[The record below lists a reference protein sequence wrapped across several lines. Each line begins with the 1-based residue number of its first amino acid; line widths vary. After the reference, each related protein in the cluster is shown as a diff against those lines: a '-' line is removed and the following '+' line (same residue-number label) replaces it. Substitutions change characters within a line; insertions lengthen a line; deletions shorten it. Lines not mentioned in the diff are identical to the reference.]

1 MKKYFTHIRKKRF
14 DILMMLLFLSSQC
27 VYAQSFDVENLLK
40 AKPLVVSGGFNA
52 NGVFSNGLSNTNAPF
67 DYFLSGRLN
76 FSVYGIVNVPV
87 TFNYSSRKITFSQG
101 YTFNQLSINPTY
113 KWVTAYI
120 GTNAMTFSPYS
131 LNGHQFVGGGVE
143 LSPNKW
149 KVKAMYGRLIRGQ
162 FEDTLVTG
170 PTYNR
175 IGYGY
180 QVQYNP
186 GTYTLGLTMFKGFDQ
201 MESLPELKRTFKGNI
216 IEARDNTV
224 VGLTFGTTLFH
235 KLQFNI
241 EYSNSVL
248 SKDQSSKYASVPI
261 KSLAGL
267 FHNGNATTESYN
279 AFKTQ
284 LNYNIQRSKT
294 ILGIA
299 YERVDPN
306 YTTLG
311 GYYFVNDIANYTF
324 NITQVLFKDK
334 LSINGN
340 VGIQKDDLNHTKAN
354 QQSRTIA
361 SVNTSW
367 NVNKDLSMG
376 FNFSNFQSYRF
387 LNDTYTKLT
396 RVQGVPI
403 DTLNYALISQTYG
416 YNLNKRF
423 KQTDT
428 QQSSINLNA
437 NYLVSAS
444 KTGNK
449 IDENA
454 QTNILNTNLNYA
466 ISYPKRALGLN
477 MGVSY
482 FGNQLYTGTLQ
493 GFGPTLGIQK
503 TFVKKVNTSLNLAV
517 LSTRNEIKDPTQS
530 TSFSVLN
537 ASIAANYSPAKGHS
551 LSFNTSMV
559 KNMTAT
565 FLNGNI
571 SYSYSF

>member
-14 DILMMLLFLSSQC
+14 DILMMLLFFSSQC

-40 AKPLVVSGGFNA
+40 AKPLVVSGGLNA

-101 YTFNQLSINPTY
+101 YSFNQLSINPTY

-149 KVKAMYGRLIRGQ
+149 KVKAMYGRLIKGQ

-201 MESLPELKRTFKGNI
+201 IESLPELKRTFKGNI

-248 SKDQSSKYASVPI
+248 SKDQSSKYESVSVR
-261 KSLAGL
+261 SLAGL

-324 NITQVLFKDK
+324 NITQILFKDK
-334 LSINGN
+334 LNINGN
-340 VGIQKDDLNHTKAN
+340 VGIQEDDLNHTKAN

-361 SVNTSW
+361 SINTSW

-416 YNLNKRF
+416 YNLSKRF

-466 ISYPKRALGLN
+466 VSYPKRAFGLN

-493 GFGPTLGIQK
+493 GFGPTLGVQK

-517 LSTRNEIKDPTQS
+517 LSTRNEMNDPTLS

-537 ASIAANYSPAKGHS
+537 ASVAANYSPARGHS